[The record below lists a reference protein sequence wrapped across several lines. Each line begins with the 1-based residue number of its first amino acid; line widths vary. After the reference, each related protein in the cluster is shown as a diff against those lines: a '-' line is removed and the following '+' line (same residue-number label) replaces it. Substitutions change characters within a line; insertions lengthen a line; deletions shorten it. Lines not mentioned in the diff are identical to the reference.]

1 MRNKAETEYKASP
14 TLTQVRNERESK
26 TSPTR
31 CPTPLSSSS
40 TSSRTSAILPSLPWS
55 TCCRDLSP
63 RLSSPFDPLPSIDKA
78 KSFLEHFKAA
88 KSAISAEETV
98 REYEGVSST
107 KGSAIEKVLQLEL
120 ADAKLELE
128 QQAHEK
134 EERR

>member
-1 MRNKAETEYKASP
+1 
-14 TLTQVRNERESK
+14 L
-26 TSPTR
+26 
-31 CPTPLSSSS
+31 
-40 TSSRTSAILPSLPWS
+40 
-55 TCCRDLSP
+55 
-63 RLSSPFDPLPSIDKA
+63 
-78 KSFLEHFKAA
+78 LEHFKAA